1 MTRPR
6 GIAPARPV
14 GTALLLDQYQLSA
27 CECPHAA
34 HGDP

>member
-14 GTALLLDQYQLSA
+14 GTARLPDQYQLSA
-27 CECPHAA
+27 WEWPHAA